1 MRREIILLLF
11 GLLLLFSF
19 VQLHFLS
26 YYNVVG
32 IPFGKSDVDNY
43 MMTVREGDI
52 RADHVL
58 ITAIPYLFSSVLDSG
73 LFYTVFVPFFA
84 CIILPIT
91 LFMFSYYFSKR
102 WEIALF
108 SVVFMLFGTFTL
120 QVYLISALWA
130 QMMSTVFALWSIIF
144 IDRYA
149 NVGGGGVL
157 KLAAFSLILTILS
170 HPAGF
175 GMVAIYVALILY
187 ERVCFKKTIIAVSS
201 VGFIIGM
208 WVLCRFTNLL
218 GNYIY
223 KVNVFDVFTGFA
235 PLFVWFYAIFLMF
248 IDGGVI
254 IKRLFKLV
262 IFIFLISSFFVLWRP
277 MLSVLP
283 VVSYMAGCFMFKV
296 LVVDTFIRR
305 TLLLKIILVFITIFG
320 LVIFTSMV
328 TNDFMLSMLWEM
340 EVNEGVI
347 DGLPRSINSTIIR
360 DIYFGGKHICVVTNG
375 IERCR

>member
-296 LVVDTFIRR
+296 LSVDTFIRR